1 MKLKIILLLALLISG
16 VQIAAAGRPKKEN
29 TEGKPDEATTVAVT
43 EAPPAPPRLKYSV
56 SLLQFEMMIPP
67 PESAND
73 PVMDDGM
80 SYEQTLN
87 LLRAMHGKDVQNGGT
102 TPPAAPVVPFCSE
115 CEGVKS
121 AIAEHLGKGAVF
133 KIRDGESKTDFT
145 IEGIILNK
153 THKTQGTDARA
164 KKPGILGTFI
174 PDPSATSAGMN
185 KKEVRMDLT
194 VRLKNTKTGEIRSKQ
209 FSGSAEA
216 KDTGINLSGL
226 FNTSSETEV
235 NIATACADAAQKA
248 ANWINTVYDEIDA
261 GIEVW
266 ADVVRIKQSTAKKDS
281 MVTLNLGRVDGVVPD
296 IEFEV
301 GEPLEV
307 RPDIFIIDEPA
318 AVLQVVEVEDYVC
331 RAKVVSSNMAID
343 SKTMHATLSK
353 TATTSQ

>member
-1 MKLKIILLLALLISG
+1 
-16 VQIAAAGRPKKEN
+16 
-29 TEGKPDEATTVAVT
+29 
-43 EAPPAPPRLKYSV
+43 
-56 SLLQFEMMIPP
+56 
-67 PESAND
+67 
-73 PVMDDGM
+73 
-80 SYEQTLN
+80 
-87 LLRAMHGKDVQNGGT
+87 
-102 TPPAAPVVPFCSE
+102 
-115 CEGVKS
+115 
-121 AIAEHLGKGAVF
+121 
-133 KIRDGESKTDFT
+133 
-145 IEGIILNK
+145 
-153 THKTQGTDARA
+153 
-164 KKPGILGTFI
+164 
-174 PDPSATSAGMN
+174 
-185 KKEVRMDLT
+185 MDLT